1 MHSARTGAYICWLP
15 PSFSRDCLACARV
28 CVCVQFAGAG
38 CGFRAML
45 MSSDS
50 LAHFRFD
57 GPLMMSATDCGL
69 CSLCETRSGWPHQL
83 PHECVGLVHL
93 ALAVIKSSTV
103 TNSSTTADGIITAML
118 APKGKCVRACVCVCV
133 CACGCVCVG
142 ECVCVC
148 VCLCVCARVCVRV
161 YTGIF
166 ICVCV
171 RVYIFI
177 CVCACV
183 CVCVWVLA
191 CVRVYVFVRAC
202 LRYSTVCLNQT
213 NTVCVHRWC
222 GHRYCC

>member
-50 LAHFRFD
+50 LAHSRFD

-118 APKGKCVRACVCVCV
+118 APKGKCVCVCVCV
-133 CACGCVCVG
+133 LEIFNCMFESNKHCLCSQVVRTPLLLLEPAGAAPFRQAVG
-142 ECVCVC
+142 EPVPS
-148 VCLCVCARVCVRV
+148 LM
-161 YTGIF
+161 
-166 ICVCV
+166 
-171 RVYIFI
+171 
-177 CVCACV
+177 
-183 CVCVWVLA
+183 
-191 CVRVYVFVRAC
+191 
-202 LRYSTVCLNQT
+202 
-213 NTVCVHRWC
+213 
-222 GHRYCC
+222 